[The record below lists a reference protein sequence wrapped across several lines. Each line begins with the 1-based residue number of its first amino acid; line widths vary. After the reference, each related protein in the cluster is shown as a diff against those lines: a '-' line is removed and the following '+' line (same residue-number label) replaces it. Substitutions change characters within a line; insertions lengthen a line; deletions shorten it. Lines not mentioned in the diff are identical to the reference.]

1 VETKRVKS
9 IITSRFV
16 HANPLLKSTTHS
28 KPSRLPNIKVDKTI
42 FLPFPKKSVK
52 IIKFWLFRNHFF
64 QNIIVLLAV
73 KPRILECCRNI
84 LTSKNGGAGM
94 EKIFKSSRMR
104 PSWEM
109 CASNTYLN
117 ITIIRHEYHF
127 TCVSLQ
133 GDYLHSMRSNHC
145 QSADYNQNK
154 SSNSPFS
161 ALDLIPDIESKINVL
176 INQFKEFQTGFN
188 RKHESSREKW
198 MGASEAMQYMN
209 VPKNTFD
216 RYRYELTPKLPGYP
230 VKGKV
235 FYSKDDIDEW
245 IRSYMYRSQVL
256 S

>member
-1 VETKRVKS
+1 
-9 IITSRFV
+9 
-16 HANPLLKSTTHS
+16 
-28 KPSRLPNIKVDKTI
+28 
-42 FLPFPKKSVK
+42 
-52 IIKFWLFRNHFF
+52 
-64 QNIIVLLAV
+64 
-73 KPRILECCRNI
+73 
-84 LTSKNGGAGM
+84 M

-154 SSNSPFS
+154 SINSPFS

-209 VPKNTFD
+209 VTKNTFD

-256 S
+256 SWRHPRFHFFRKSIWWKYFKPFFSSGSWRYLSVMTNDFPDTISHLSRQRIQVSSQ